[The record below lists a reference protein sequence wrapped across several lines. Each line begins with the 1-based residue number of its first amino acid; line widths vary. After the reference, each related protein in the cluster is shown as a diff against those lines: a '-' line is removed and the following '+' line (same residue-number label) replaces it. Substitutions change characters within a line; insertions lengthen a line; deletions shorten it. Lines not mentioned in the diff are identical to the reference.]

1 MVRCAA
7 WHAAELGCFASPGAC
22 LVARGGSVLQ
32 RGRRATGHPTTASG
46 TGASRLLSRRLRRPL
61 SVQAHLVANVLAV
74 VKQAVPKLKG
84 DWNVVQA
91 LYLKSAESVALPLY
105 QRPSGSKE

>member
-1 MVRCAA
+1 MPPRGRA
-7 WHAAELGCFASPGAC
+7 WWPGA
-22 LVARGGSVLQ
+22 ARCSSGG
-32 RGRRATGHPTTASG
+32 GRATVHPTTASG
-46 TGASRLLSRRLRRPL
+46 TGASRLFSRRLRRPL

>member
-1 MVRCAA
+1 M
-7 WHAAELGCFASPGAC
+7 
-22 LVARGGSVLQ
+22 LQ

-46 TGASRLLSRRLRRPL
+46 TGASRLFSRRLRRPL

-91 LYLKSAESVALPLY
+91 LYLKSAESVALPIY